1 VQYFMKFWTKVD
13 ASVKQRRLRLRI
25 LARRKKQQD
34 VATP

>member
-1 VQYFMKFWTKVD
+1 MKFWNKVD
-13 ASVKQRRLRLRI
+13 VRVKQKRLRLRI